1 MQGRAPF
8 LVREYSLPNG
18 PFVDLPL
25 LLFPCPFHLRHLLL
39 LSGKQR
45 RFMLCIFPFLKKGN
59 NAFHLYSSLLPLSTN
74 CLLSFL
80 FSLFLVSFVVV
91 EKGRG

>member
-45 RFMLCIFPFLKKGN
+45 RFMLCIFPFFKKRKPR
-59 NAFHLYSSLLPLSTN
+59 FPPLLFTTP
-74 CLLSFL
+74 SFYQLPSL
-80 FSLFLVSFVVV
+80 FSLLFL
-91 EKGRG
+91 